1 MKYKNAEFRDMRLI
15 ENKLKSDAMAFRQEP
30 SAALHENIMQNINKQ
45 HKVVTRDEKVFSI
58 YQWLVPTGFAMG
70 TLLFVGLN
78 IQQATVVE
86 RINMTLPSNGQEMTA
101 MADMMA
107 SFKVDLL
114 PQTLEMKLTN
124 HIKIEQQALQQ
135 DLKYLKSLFVL

>member
-58 YQWLVPTGFAMG
+58 YQWLVPTGLL
-70 TLLFVGLN
+70 TLL
-78 IQQATVVE
+78 T
-86 RINMTLPSNGQEMTA
+86 
-101 MADMMA
+101 
-107 SFKVDLL
+107 
-114 PQTLEMKLTN
+114 
-124 HIKIEQQALQQ
+124 
-135 DLKYLKSLFVL
+135 